1 MKLSTIFAT
10 LAALAGEATAKA
22 VFAHFMVGNVINNY
36 DVDKWTS
43 DIKLA
48 QASGIDG
55 FVLNIT
61 PPLNEA
67 LRTQI
72 AAAFIAANNLKSE
85 WKNFF
90 SFDYLGNGIP
100 WNAADIASLMKEYG
114 PNYAYQKASRNG
126 VSLPFVSTFEGGNHA
141 GDWASIKS
149 QVDVYLVP
157 DWTGSGADVVK
168 ANINAGASIDG
179 FFSWDMWPEGAN
191 DMSTT
196 PDKSWQSTIGDKDYM
211 MGVSPWF
218 FTDLKGYGK
227 QRLWRGD
234 DLWADR
240 WEQVQQVNPEWV
252 EIVTWNDY
260 GESHYIGPIWE
271 AGIPQDASANADAR
285 WYVEGYGHQHWR
297 DLLPYY
303 IARYKNGSPPAVT
316 QEKLTWWYRLSP
328 KAAGTTQVTGNDCS
342 YQPCLDPNAIV
353 QDEIF
358 FTALISDPAN
368 TNIVVQVGDNTP
380 VSHPATAVGI
390 NHFSQPFN
398 GQYGN
403 VTFSIVRNGRGVLSG
418 TGYAITAQPPNGKR
432 NYNAYVGGVPDTYAS
447 L

>member
-1 MKLSTIFAT
+1 MKLSSIFAA
-10 LAALAGEATAKA
+10 LAALTGEAAAKA
-22 VFAHFMVGNVINNY
+22 VFAHFMVGNVLSSYSI
-36 DVDKWTS
+36 DKWTS

-55 FVLNIT
+55 FVLNVGT
-61 PPLNEA
+61 PLNDA
-67 LRTQI
+67 MRTQV
-72 AAAFIAANNLKSE
+72 AAAFISANNLASE
-85 WKNFF
+85 FKLFF
-90 SFDYLGNGIP
+90 SFDYEGGQDGP
-100 WNAADIASLMKEYG
+100 WPAADIVSLMKEYG

-141 GDWASIKS
+141 GDWSGIKS

-157 DWTGSGADVVK
+157 DWTGSGADVVRSYL
-168 ANINAGASIDG
+168 NTIDG
-179 FFSWDMWPEGAN
+179 FFSWDMWPVGAS
-191 DMSTT
+191 DMSTI
-196 PDKSWQSTIGDKDYM
+196 PDTTWQGVIGDNKDYM

-240 WEQVQQVNPEWV
+240 WEQVQQVNPEYV

-271 AGIPQDASANADAR
+271 PAIPQDVAAEADAR
-285 WYVEGYGHQHWR
+285 WYIEGYSHQHWR

-303 IARYKNGSPPAVT
+303 IARYKNNGVAPAIT
-316 QEKLTWWYRLSP
+316 QEKLTWWYRLAP
-328 KAAGTTQVTGNDCS
+328 KAAGTTSVTGNNCA
-342 YQPCLDPNAIV
+342 YQTCMDPNDIV

-358 FTALISDPAN
+358 FTALIRDPAN
-368 TNIVVQVGDNTP
+368 TNVVVQVGDNTP
-380 VSHPATAVGI
+380 VSHPATKVGP

-398 GQYGN
+398 GQFGN
-403 VTFSIVRNGRGVLSG
+403 VTFSIVRNGQGVLSG
-418 TGYAITAQPPNGKR
+418 TGYAIQTSPPNGKR
-432 NYNAYVGGVPDTYAS
+432 NYNAYVGGVPDTYAD